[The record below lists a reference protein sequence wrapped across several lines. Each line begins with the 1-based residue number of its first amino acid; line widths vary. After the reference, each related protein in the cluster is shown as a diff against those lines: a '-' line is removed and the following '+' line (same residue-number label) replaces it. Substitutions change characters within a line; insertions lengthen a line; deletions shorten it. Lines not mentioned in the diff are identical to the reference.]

1 MTFRVERRHVQ
12 WLGLAAIAISLGA
25 WVLDW
30 TGAVYVCPY
39 CRVQRTVIGILGL
52 GMLSPIG
59 LGWIGR
65 YLAAVIGI
73 LGAVVASTQHFRG
86 WAKIS
91 AGEFSFRD
99 PIYLDPFLLSGCAL
113 LIIVGQVMLYY
124 FVDTNRYL
132 NN

>member
-1 MTFRVERRHVQ
+1 MMFQLERRHIQ

-25 WVLDW
+25 WALDW

-52 GMLSPIG
+52 GMLSPVS

-65 YLAAVIGI
+65 YLATVIGA
-73 LGAVVASTQHFRG
+73 LGVVVASTQHFRG

-91 AGEFSFRD
+91 SGEFAFRD

-113 LIIVGQVMLYY
+113 FIIVGQVMLYY
-124 FVDTNRYL
+124 YSTSLGRRY
-132 NN
+132 